1 MKLLAA
7 PGYTS
12 PSEKQGMVG
21 NSTYPQDGALINC
34 MTSGKL
40 LNLSEP
46 SFLLKRVFENL
57 NQDNMRNTHTELG
70 KWLLVGMC
78 ILF

>member
-1 MKLLAA
+1 
-7 PGYTS
+7 
-12 PSEKQGMVG
+12 MVS
-21 NSTYPQDGALINC
+21 NSTPTPKMEPSINC

-46 SFLLKRVFENL
+46 SFLLKRVFEKL
-57 NQDNMRNTHTELG
+57 NRDNMRNTHTQLG
-70 KWLLVGMC
+70 KRLLVGMC

>member
-1 MKLLAA
+1 
-7 PGYTS
+7 
-12 PSEKQGMVG
+12 MVG
-21 NSTYPQDGALINC
+21 NSTLTPKMEPSLNC

-46 SFLLKRVFENL
+46 SFLLKRVYENL
-57 NQDNMRNTHTELG
+57 NQDTMRNTHTELG